1 MPNEIQN
8 GARREISG
16 KPCVYYDGYWI
27 KYYEPPKDSLA
38 AKKLLIDA
46 LTHRL
51 FNHVEHG
58 INIPGYRLNQAREA
72 YESEADPAKKRVKGA
87 MLAGSLFNRAADIF
101 RKLVELQEFG
111 VTIDSNNSL
120 MRECGNCLMEA
131 LEFGRSVKHINGDE
145 CIDELWGEPFKAFS
159 IPVED
164 FYVSRYIKMSQAM
177 RDIDKISEAMIYAL
191 NVDDLFPDINWLVIK
206 FGEAAKVKCETLRSD
221 PVIFDVWSTFVAAA
235 ESLSAI
241 KPNFTAPPSEA
252 LLCQSDAG
260 LRLIE
265 EGKTLLTHI
274 SRARVAM
281 PKSTQGYL
289 MKCNS
294 YHSDSIKAKE
304 SLKI

>member
-1 MPNEIQN
+1 MPNDIQN

-27 KYYEPPKDSLA
+27 KYYEPPRDSLA

-58 INIPGYRLNQAREA
+58 INIPGFRLTEARKAFET
-72 YESEADPAKKRVKGA
+72 EKDPAKKRVKGA

-101 RKLVELQEFG
+101 RKLVELQEYG
-111 VTIDSNNSL
+111 VVINSDNSL

-164 FYVSRYIKMSQAM
+164 FYVSRYIKMAQAM
-177 RDIDKISEAMIYAL
+177 RDVDRICEAMIYAL
-191 NVDDLFPDINWLVIK
+191 NVDDLFPEINWLVIK

-235 ESLSAI
+235 ESLMAI
-241 KPNFTAPPSEA
+241 KVNLPESPSEA
-252 LLCQSDAG
+252 IICQSDAG
-260 LRLIE
+260 MRLIE

-274 SRARVAM
+274 ARARVAM
-281 PKSTQGYL
+281 PKSTKDYL
-289 MKCNS
+289 RRCNN
-294 YHSDSIKAKE
+294 YHSDSRKIKE
-304 SLKI
+304 LKL

>member
-58 INIPGYRLNQAREA
+58 INIPGYRLNEAREA
-72 YESEADPAKKRVKGA
+72 YEAEQDPAKKRVKGA

-101 RKLVELQEFG
+101 RKLVELQEYG
-111 VTIDSNNSL
+111 VQIDSDNSL

-131 LEFGRSVKHINGDE
+131 LEFGRSVNHINGDE

-164 FYVSRYIKMSQAM
+164 FYISRYIKMAQAM
-177 RDIDKISEAMIYAL
+177 RDIDRICEAMIYAI
-191 NVDDLFPDINWLVIK
+191 NVDNLFPDINWLVIK
-206 FGEAAKVKCETLRSD
+206 FGEAAKIKCETLRSD
-221 PVIFDVWSTFVAAA
+221 PVIFDVWSTFVASA
-235 ESLSAI
+235 EALVDI
-241 KPNFTAPPSEA
+241 KPSLPEHPSDVLIHQCEEG
-252 LLCQSDAG
+252 Q
-260 LRLIE
+260 RVIE

-274 SRARVAM
+274 ARARVAM
-281 PKSTQGYL
+281 PKSTHEYL
-289 MKCNS
+289 DRCNA
-294 YHSDSIKAKE
+294 YHSDYSKNKLSA
-304 SLKI
+304 